1 MNLHKANNK
10 NMSAFKMLRDKL
22 KMSQQDFAKEL
33 EVTIATLSRWEN
45 GKHEPA
51 LNMRQIK
58 SLNHLLTKARLSF
71 YDLPDDIVLS
81 TQSNLQD

>member
-1 MNLHKANNK
+1 MNLHKLNNK

-22 KMSQQDFAKEL
+22 KMSQTDFAKEL
-33 EVTIATLSRWEN
+33 EVTVATLSRWEN
-45 GKHEPA
+45 GWHEPA

-71 YDLPDDIVLS
+71 YDLPDEIVAS
-81 TQSNLQD
+81 TKNNLEK

>member
-10 NMSAFKMLRDKL
+10 NMSAFKMLREKL
-22 KMSQQDFAKEL
+22 EMSQSEFAQEL

-71 YDLPDDIVLS
+71 YDLPDNVSLS
-81 TQSNLQD
+81 VKN